1 MRFAKVSKYVE
12 PDRMDVQVG
21 HKKLQHGFQKLGIS
35 VQSWLWWI
43 MAVIDPD
50 IPQND
55 EELNLVINVLKI
67 RRSSHRSC
75 TVRKGVLRS
84 LAKLTGKNLC

>member
-1 MRFAKVSKYVE
+1 
-12 PDRMDVQVG
+12 
-21 HKKLQHGFQKLGIS
+21 
-35 VQSWLWWI
+35 

-67 RRSSHRSC
+67 QRSSHRSC
-75 TVRKGVLRS
+75 SVRKGVLRS
-84 LAKLTGKNLC
+84 LAKLTGKNLCQSLFFNIVAGLSERLLLDTPS